1 MLISISQFLAMYE
14 LNPHPYHSLQ
24 KTRSAVSRVDSIL
37 RLLKCTSVDVDN
49 PAVTR
54 FDSRATPLTVNRPS
68 LHTSSYVM
76 AQAHNQDQHF
86 AQGVTHLP
94 THYSQP
100 SNIRGEIRMTSDH
113 AVRWSSGNG
122 SLQPTLNESQVFPHS
137 TVPQR
142 KKECRCQDFCLGKNA
157 PEQLKHTP
165 LWQYTA
171 NWAQAHEP
179 REIKREEA
187 RRIVWSFITIASS
200 LAGHTASL
208 GSNKSSD
215 IYWST
220 SAENVGCFNNYAE
233 QSLITMCSWQCYIP
247 VKLHFITTM
256 SAVLRHILRI
266 PSGPCTH
273 AHNSYG

>member
-24 KTRSAVSRVDSIL
+24 RTRSAFSRVDSIL
-37 RLLKCTSVDVDN
+37 RLLKCTSVDADN

-54 FDSRATPLTVNRPS
+54 FDSRATPLTVNQPS
-68 LHTSSYVM
+68 LPTSSSYTV
-76 AQAHNQDQHF
+76 AQAHNQHR
-86 AQGVTHLP
+86 QGINRLP

-100 SNIRGEIRMTSDH
+100 SDIQGKIRTPSH
-113 AVRWSSGNG
+113 PAVRWSSGNG
-122 SLQPTLNESQVFPHS
+122 SSQPTLSASQVFPHS
-137 TVPQR
+137 NMPQH
-142 KKECRCQDFCLGKNA
+142 KKECRCQDLCLGKNA

-165 LWQYTA
+165 LWHYTA
-171 NWAQAHEP
+171 NWAQEHEP
-179 REIKREEA
+179 GEIRREEA

-215 IYWST
+215 TYWST
-220 SAENVGCFNNYAE
+220 SAENVGCFNKFGGY
-233 QSLITMCSWQCYIP
+233 SLITMCSWRCYIP
-247 VKLHFITTM
+247 VKRHFITTM
-256 SAVLRHILRI
+256 SVVLPHILRI
-266 PSGPCTH
+266 PSGRCTH